1 MSADP
6 YAYAAALAERLERA
20 AGGPSAVLERSDALA
35 RQSDRDELRD
45 LVDELADAARSFA
58 ALLDWVEESSLPPG
72 LRAALDRPGVHEL
85 GVDPASGQARVVGS
99 NPLEAGEPLAALVH
113 TAEMGEA
120 YDRARLD
127 VADIGAGENYDPA
140 NPAHRDRP
148 YRFRVR
154 AIADELDAELGPLE
168 HASLYLDAAGARR
181 LAAALRL
188 RVDTAEG
195 PGGHR

>member
-6 YAYAAALAERLERA
+6 YTYAAALAERLERA
-20 AGGPSAVLERSDALA
+20 AGGPSAVLERSDDALA
-35 RQSDRDELRD
+35 RQSDRDQLRD
-45 LVDELADAARSFA
+45 LVDELADAARSVA

-85 GVDPASGQARVVGS
+85 GVDPTSGQARVVGP

-127 VADIGAGENYDPA
+127 VADIGAGEDYDPA
-140 NPAHRDRP
+140 NPEHRDRP

-154 AIADELDAELGPLE
+154 ATADEFDAELGPLE
-168 HASLYLDAAGARR
+168 HASLYLDAAGARQ
-181 LAAALRL
+181 LAAILRL
-188 RVDTAEG
+188 CVDTA
-195 PGGHR
+195 GGHR